1 MQLLP
6 PPSHSVSCRD
16 KEPSLKMKRV
26 DEESFMMHISERITL
41 LRGPCDVGYMWD
53 LIGGQVFKAER
64 VT

>member
-1 MQLLP
+1 
-6 PPSHSVSCRD
+6 
-16 KEPSLKMKRV
+16 MKRV